1 MSEMISEGGEEHKQ
15 AKRTEFKPF
24 NLTKP
29 KPKMIPPPE
38 QIKREIKA
46 RPFPKAAHKKT
57 LEDFEADKK

>member
-1 MSEMISEGGEEHKQ
+1 MGETKSQVSKGDTHGGSILAEKEELMSEGGEEPPK
-15 AKRTEFKPF
+15 KKTEFEPF

-46 RPFPKAAHKKT
+46 
-57 LEDFEADKK
+57 